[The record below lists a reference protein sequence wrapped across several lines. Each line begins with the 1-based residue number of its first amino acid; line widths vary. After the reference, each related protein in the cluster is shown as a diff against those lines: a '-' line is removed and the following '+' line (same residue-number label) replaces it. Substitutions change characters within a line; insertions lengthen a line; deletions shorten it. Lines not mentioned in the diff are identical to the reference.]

1 MTDLSDTLF
10 TSPEM
15 AAVFSGATFVQRM
28 LDFEAALA
36 RAQAAAGVIP
46 QGAADAIAAQCR
58 AEQFDAAAL
67 FRDAADAGTAAIPLV
82 RRLTDLLDGDV
93 RGFVHWGATSQD
105 VIDTAT
111 MVQIRDG
118 LGLLTGGLGSL
129 ASACAALADH
139 HRHTPM
145 AGRTLL
151 QHAVPITFG
160 LKAARWLGMTTRLIS
175 RLSDLREH
183 ACVVQ
188 LGGAA
193 GTLAAMGDRGL
204 EVMESVAGQLGLG
217 VPELPWHAERDRIA
231 EIASALGTAAG
242 AMGKIAT
249 DLILLSQTEIGE
261 ASPGAPGTSSAM
273 PQKRNPVEATNG
285 LACARLAIAQVPV
298 VLAAMVH
305 EHERSAGEWQP
316 EWQAIPDLFRFT
328 AGAVRWVER
337 AVSGLQ
343 VDAGRMRGNL
353 ELTHGLIMAESLT
366 MALAS
371 KIGRPE
377 AYRVVQRLT
386 EDAAKKGTS
395 LREAAASDGRV
406 GDILPAAEIDRAL
419 DAAAYRGS
427 TDAFIDRALQAFH
440 TLQSPAGGRR

>member
-1 MTDLSDTLF
+1 
-10 TSPEM
+10 
-15 AAVFSGATFVQRM
+15 M
-28 LDFEAALA
+28 L
-36 RAQAAAGVIP
+36 
-46 QGAADAIAAQCR
+46 
-58 AEQFDAAAL
+58 
-67 FRDAADAGTAAIPLV
+67 
-82 RRLTDLLDGDV
+82 
-93 RGFVHWGATSQD
+93 
-105 VIDTAT
+105 
-111 MVQIRDG
+111 QIRDG
-118 LGLLTGGLGSL
+118 LGLLIGGLGSL
-129 ASACAALADH
+129 ASACAALAEH

-160 LKAARWLGMTTRLIS
+160 LKAARWLSMTTRLMR

-204 EVMESVAGQLGLG
+204 RVMESVAGQLSLG
-217 VPELPWHAERDRIA
+217 VPDLPWHAERDRIA
-231 EIASALGTAAG
+231 EIASALGTVAG

-249 DLILLSQTEIGE
+249 DIILLSQTEIGE
-261 ASPGAPGTSSAM
+261 ASPAAPGASSAM

-285 LACARLAIAQVPV
+285 LACTRLAIAQVPV

-316 EWQAIPDLFRFT
+316 EWQAVPDLFRF
-328 AGAVRWVER
+328 ASGAVWWAER

-343 VDAGRMRGNL
+343 IDAERMRSNL
-353 ELTHGLIMAESLT
+353 DHTHGLIMAESLT
-366 MALAS
+366 MALAA

-377 AYRVVQRLT
+377 AYRLVQRLT
-386 EDAAKKGTS
+386 EEAAKKGLS
-395 LREAAASDGRV
+395 LREAAADGRV
-406 GDILPAAEIDRAL
+406 GDILPGGEIDRAL

-427 TDAFIDRALQAFH
+427 TDAFIDRALQAFRAV
-440 TLQSPAGGRR
+440 QRPAGDRR